1 METMINSFSIRVS
14 GKVQGVGFR
23 FYTQKTAL
31 DLGVKG
37 FVKNERDGSVYI
49 EAEAEADVM
58 EIFVEWAKKG
68 PEWAR
73 VDNVSL
79 QDLPI
84 QNFEGFDIR

>member
-1 METMINSFSIRVS
+1 MINSFAIKVS

-23 FYTQKTAL
+23 FYTHKTAIE
-31 DLGVKG
+31 LGVKG

-58 EIFVEWAKKG
+58 EIFVDWINKG

-73 VDNVSL
+73 VDKVSL
-79 QDLPI
+79 QDQPI
-84 QNFEGFDIR
+84 QNFEGFDIK

>member
-1 METMINSFSIRVS
+1 MKCFAIKVY

-31 DLGVKG
+31 KLGVKG

-49 EAEAEADVM
+49 EAKAKADVM

-73 VDNVSL
+73 VDKVSL
-79 QDLPI
+79 QDLPM
-84 QNFEGFDIR
+84 QNFDDFDIR

>member
-1 METMINSFSIRVS
+1 MINSFAIKVS

-31 DLGVKG
+31 ELGVKG

-49 EAEAEADVM
+49 EAEAEADVI
-58 EIFVEWAKKG
+58 EIFAEWVKKG

-73 VDNVSL
+73 VDKITI
-79 QDLPI
+79 QDQPA
-84 QNFEGFDIR
+84 QNFNGFDIR